1 MNKVINLKI
10 IISIPVIIFLTVSK
24 LCAQEKFPVPVCDS
38 NQLFYLQRT
47 SNTNTLIYELNY
59 KNAVL
64 NAQEPIHVYWMKY
77 NEQGQKAELNFL
89 QRKFAYG
96 VKSTLISK
104 DQYKLHL
111 VSYKNYPMYLSK
123 AANNKYYVYATINQ
137 KKAIVSRIFVK
148 ITGGSLWSPDVEYV
162 EVKGTDPV
170 TGKEVME
177 RLKI

>member
-1 MNKVINLKI
+1 MNKVIKLKI
-10 IISIPVIIFLTVSK
+10 GIYLLAIIFFTASK
-24 LCAQEKFPVPVCDS
+24 LSAQEKFPVPICDS

-47 SNTNTLIYELNY
+47 SNSNTLIYELNY
-59 KNAVL
+59 KNSVL
-64 NAQEPIHVYWMKY
+64 NAEEPIHVYWMKY

-96 VKSTLISK
+96 IKSTLISK

-111 VSYKNYPMYLSK
+111 VSYKDYPMYLLK
-123 AANNKYYVYATINQ
+123 GANNKYCVYATINQ

-148 ITGGSLWSPDVEYV
+148 IIGGSLWSPNVEYV

>member
-1 MNKVINLKI
+1 MNKVISYKKI
-10 IISIPVIIFLTVSK
+10 FYIPVVVFLSALK
-24 LCAQEKFPVPVCDS
+24 LSAQQNFPVPAVDS

-47 SNTNTLIYELNY
+47 SNANTIIYELNY
-59 KNAVL
+59 KNSVL
-64 NAQEPIHVYWMKY
+64 DTEEPIHVYWMKY
-77 NEQGQKAELNFL
+77 DEQGQKAELNFL

-104 DQYKLHL
+104 DKYKLHL

-137 KKAIVSRIFVK
+137 KEAIVSRIFVK
-148 ITGGSLWSPDVEYV
+148 INGGSLWTPNVEYV
-162 EVKGTDPV
+162 EVKGTDPA

>member
-1 MNKVINLKI
+1 MNKVIKLKTVI
-10 IISIPVIIFLTVSK
+10 YIPVIIFFTALT
-24 LCAQEKFPVPVCDS
+24 LNAQEKFPVPACNS

-59 KNAVL
+59 KNSVL
-64 NAQEPIHVYWMKY
+64 DTEEPVHVYWMKY

-96 VKSTLISK
+96 IKSTLISK
-104 DQYKLHL
+104 DHYKLHL
-111 VSYKNYPMYLSK
+111 VSYKDYPMYLLK
-123 AANNKYYVYATINQ
+123 GANNKYNVYATINQ

-148 ITGGSLWSPDVEYV
+148 ITGGSLWSPNVEYV